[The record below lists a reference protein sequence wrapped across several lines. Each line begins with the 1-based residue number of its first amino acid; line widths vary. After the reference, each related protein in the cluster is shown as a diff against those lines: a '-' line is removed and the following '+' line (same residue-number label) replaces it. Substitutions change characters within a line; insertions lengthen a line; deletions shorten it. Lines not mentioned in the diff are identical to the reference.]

1 MDCEEVHHML
11 LGGQPPNP
19 RDFGR
24 HGLRCS
30 RFLCLRKWCCNL
42 TLARRNGVRLCGD
55 TTWQGIVESTVR
67 QGRWSVSGRSW
78 GDLFVAPEDIVREQ
92 RVQDREQLA
101 HAGDQG
107 QLLGFASGEQVQVIC
122 AMCDVFTTGRETF
135 EENYKRHL
143 SSWDATLRSKL
154 LANSFSTHTDY
165 KLKAITDRL
174 DEDNK

>member
-1 MDCEEVHHML
+1 
-11 LGGQPPNP
+11 
-19 RDFGR
+19 
-24 HGLRCS
+24 
-30 RFLCLRKWCCNL
+30 
-42 TLARRNGVRLCGD
+42 
-55 TTWQGIVESTVR
+55 VR

-78 GDLFVAPEDIVREQ
+78 GDLFVAQEDIVREQ
-92 RVQDREQLA
+92 RVQDRAQLA

-135 EENYKRHL
+135 EANYKRHL
-143 SSWDATLRSKL
+143 YSWDATLRSKL

-174 DEDNK
+174 DEDNKWLMGEIIITNRTCCLCNVLQDVKHTTKELLN